1 MKTSTPPQRSATGA
15 SPFLFVLGA
24 VVSVQFGQ
32 AFGKQL
38 FSAAGP
44 LGVAALRLSMA
55 AAVLLILW
63 RPQIPR
69 GWRSRGLIIAFGAAI
84 AAMNVVYLALPHL
97 PVGVASTLQLLGPL
111 SVALLGSRRPHDVLW
126 AALAAVGV
134 FLFCG
139 PIGAPLPAIG
149 VALALVSAVGMGCYL
164 LLSHRVGGLSSNGSP
179 LALAVACAA
188 VIALP
193 FGIAESGT
201 ALLSPAV
208 LLAGLGIAVLSAV
221 VPYSLEMAA
230 LRRIPPRVV
239 GVLQSLEP
247 AAGAAAGLLLLA
259 ELLTPSQVVAL
270 GCVTAASIGAVLTR
284 AR

>member
-1 MKTSTPPQRSATGA
+1 MLPPAE
-15 SPFLFVLGA
+15 P
-24 VVSVQFGQ
+24 
-32 AFGKQL
+32 
-38 FSAAGP
+38 
-44 LGVAALRLSMA
+44 
-55 AAVLLILW
+55 
-63 RPQIPR
+63 
-69 GWRSRGLIIAFGAAI
+69 
-84 AAMNVVYLALPHL
+84 
-97 PVGVASTLQLLGPL
+97 
-111 SVALLGSRRPHDVLW
+111 SRRRAQQH
-126 AALAAVGV
+126 
-134 FLFCG
+134 
-139 PIGAPLPAIG
+139 
-149 VALALVSAVGMGCYL
+149 
-164 LLSHRVGGLSSNGSP
+164 GSP